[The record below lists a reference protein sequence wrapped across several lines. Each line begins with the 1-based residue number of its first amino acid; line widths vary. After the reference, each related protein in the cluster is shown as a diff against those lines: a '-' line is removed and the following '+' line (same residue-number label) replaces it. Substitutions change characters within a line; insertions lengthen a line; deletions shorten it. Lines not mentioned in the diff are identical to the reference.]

1 MMINKCAFQ
10 NFSVLNTLFAIF
22 NYIHHLSLT
31 IFIKGWLMVKKH
43 PELLR
48 KGATLD
54 LSDLTADPVIMF
66 QRKWIVPLVAVFWAL
81 LPTFIPVIC
90 WGESA
95 LVAFFICVLLR
106 YLLTLHITWMVNR
119 YK

>member
-1 MMINKCAFQ
+1 
-10 NFSVLNTLFAIF
+10 
-22 NYIHHLSLT
+22 
-31 IFIKGWLMVKKH
+31 MVKKH

-66 QRKWIVPLVAVFWAL
+66 QRKWIVPLVALFWAL

-106 YLLTLHITWMVNR
+106 YLLTLHITWCVNSVAHMFGNR
-119 YK
+119 PYNTSLVPVEASIRHVLVGEGK